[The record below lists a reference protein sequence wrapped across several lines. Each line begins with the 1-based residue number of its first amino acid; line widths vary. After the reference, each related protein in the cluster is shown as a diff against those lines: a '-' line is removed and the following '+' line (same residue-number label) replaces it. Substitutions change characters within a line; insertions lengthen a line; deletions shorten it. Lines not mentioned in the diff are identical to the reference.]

1 MSNNN
6 RPLSPHL
13 QVYRWEIT
21 MFLSILHRA
30 TGVAL
35 AVGALVFTL
44 WLLATLQGGYSF
56 TLFYTFAKTPAGI
69 LVAFGWLFALSFHF
83 LNGIRHLVWDTGTG
97 FDKRTAKISGWVTL
111 GLAFVMTVVVWNY
124 ARGVYAQPDTAGA
137 ARPAVSAA
145 GTAAP
150 AAIPAPAA
158 EETAE

>member
-1 MSNNN
+1 MTNKA

-44 WLLATLQGGYSF
+44 WLLATLKGGYSF
-56 TLFYTFAKTPAGI
+56 TLFYTFAKTPVGV

-83 LNGIRHLVWDTGTG
+83 LNGIRHLVWDAGVG
-97 FDKRTAKISGWVTL
+97 FEKKSAKLSGWLVL
-111 GLAFVMTVVVWNY
+111 ILAFVMTVLVWNY
-124 ARGVYAQPDTAGA
+124 ARGVYTQDAAAPA

-145 GTAAP
+145 PTAAP
-150 AAIPAPAA
+150 AALPAPET
-158 EETAE
+158 EETAQ